1 MPTVLAISSQVVF
14 GHVGNSAAAF
24 ALRRL
29 GVHVLPVPT
38 IVLTSNPAISPH
50 AIQRIAPDKLDE
62 MLGALAAN
70 GWLDRLD
77 AVQTG
82 YLPSAAHVA
91 VAAKWVRRLRAEGA
105 LYVCDPIIGD
115 EPAGLYLPEES
126 ARAIADELLPLAD
139 VATPNRFE
147 LGWFAG
153 AEIADAAGALA
164 AARALPAQCV
174 LATSCPADGKPERIP
189 KSGNRFSDQN
199 ARQNNGRARV
209 SGSSGP
215 ETVFANLLVAR
226 AGAWR
231 TEVGAHERL
240 IPGAGDFFAALWLAH
255 VLSAEHSQQKHVP
268 APEPGSEPVLRF
280 GSATR
285 EEASRVSA
293 LALAT
298 AGTEAAI
305 AASGGEGIDIVGTQG
320 LWTAPQPWPV
330 VAI

>member
-1 MPTVLAISSQVVF
+1 MPTVLAISSQVVY

-91 VAAKWVRRLRAEGA
+91 VAAKWVRRLRAEAA

-115 EPAGLYLPEES
+115 EPAGLYLPEAS

-164 AARALPAQCV
+164 AARALPAASV
-174 LATSCPADGKPERIP
+174 LATSCPADGRL
-189 KSGNRFSDQN
+189 
-199 ARQNNGRARV
+199 
-209 SGSSGP
+209 
-215 ETVFANLLVAR
+215 ANLLVAR

-255 VLSAEHSQQKHVP
+255 VLN
-268 APEPGSEPVLRF
+268 SE
-280 GSATR
+280 
-285 EEASRVSA
+285 SRVTA

-330 VAI
+330 MAI

>member
-1 MPTVLAISSQVVF
+1 MPTVLAISSQVVY

-38 IVLTSNPAISPH
+38 IVLSSHPGISPH

-62 MLGALAAN
+62 MLAALAAN

-115 EPAGLYLPEES
+115 EPAGLYVPEES
-126 ARAIADELLPLAD
+126 ARAIAEELLPLAD

-164 AARALPAQCV
+164 LARALPAESV
-174 LATSCPADGKPERIP
+174 LATSCPAG
-189 KSGNRFSDQN
+189 
-199 ARQNNGRARV
+199 GRL
-209 SGSSGP
+209 
-215 ETVFANLLVAR
+215 ANLLVAR

-255 VLSAEHSQQKHVP
+255 VLGAEHSQQKPVP
-268 APEPGSEPVLRF
+268 AIEPGSEPVLRF
-280 GSATR
+280 GNATKQ
-285 EEASRVSA
+285 EASRVTA

-305 AASGGEGIDIVGTQG
+305 AASGAEGIDIVGTQG

-330 VAI
+330 AEL

>member
-1 MPTVLAISSQVVF
+1 
-14 GHVGNSAAAF
+14 
-24 ALRRL
+24 
-29 GVHVLPVPT
+29 VHVLPVPT
-38 IVLTSNPAISPH
+38 IVLTSHPGISPH

-91 VAAKWVRRLRAEGA
+91 VAAKWARRLRGEGA

-115 EPAGLYLPEES
+115 APAGLYVPEES
-126 ARAIADELLPLAD
+126 ARAIAEELLPLAD

-153 AEIADAAGALA
+153 AEIADVAGALA
-164 AARALPAQCV
+164 AARALPAESV
-174 LATSCPADGKPERIP
+174 LATSCPAEGKPERIP

-199 ARQNNGRARV
+199 ARQKNGRLSNV
-209 SGSSGP
+209 
-215 ETVFANLLVAR
+215 LVAE

-240 IPGAGDFFAALWLAH
+240 IPGAGDFFAALWLAR
-255 VLSAEHSQQKHVP
+255 VLGGESWQ
-268 APEPGSEPVLRF
+268 
-280 GSATR
+280 
-285 EEASRVSA
+285 SA

-320 LWTAPQPWPV
+320 LWTAPQPWPI
-330 VAI
+330 ASI

>member
-1 MPTVLAISSQVVF
+1 MPTVLAISSQVVY

-24 ALRRL
+24 ALRRM

-38 IVLTSNPAISPH
+38 IVLSSHPGISPH

-91 VAAKWVRRLRAEGA
+91 VAAKWVRRLRSEGA

-115 EPAGLYLPEES
+115 EPAGLYLPEAS
-126 ARAIADELLPLAD
+126 ARAIAEELLPLAD

-164 AARALPAQCV
+164 AARALPAESV
-174 LATSCPADGKPERIP
+174 LATSCPADGRL
-189 KSGNRFSDQN
+189 
-199 ARQNNGRARV
+199 
-209 SGSSGP
+209 
-215 ETVFANLLVAR
+215 ANLLIAR

-255 VLSAEHSQQKHVP
+255 ILNGE
-268 APEPGSEPVLRF
+268 
-280 GSATR
+280 
-285 EEASRVSA
+285 SRVTA

-320 LWTAPQPWPV
+320 LWAAPQPWPV
-330 VAI
+330 MQI

>member
-1 MPTVLAISSQVVF
+1 
-14 GHVGNSAAAF
+14 
-24 ALRRL
+24 
-29 GVHVLPVPT
+29 
-38 IVLTSNPAISPH
+38 
-50 AIQRIAPDKLDE
+50 

-82 YLPSAAHVA
+82 YLPSAEHVA
-91 VAAKWVRRLRAEGA
+91 VAAKWVRRLRAGGA

-115 EPAGLYLPEES
+115 EPAGLYLPEAS
-126 ARAIADELLPLAD
+126 ARAIAEELLPLAD

-153 AEIADAAGALA
+153 AEIVDAAGALA
-164 AARALPAQCV
+164 AARALPAASV
-174 LATSCPADGKPERIP
+174 LATSCPADGRL
-189 KSGNRFSDQN
+189 
-199 ARQNNGRARV
+199 
-209 SGSSGP
+209 
-215 ETVFANLLVAR
+215 ANLLVAR

-255 VLSAEHSQQKHVP
+255 VLN
-268 APEPGSEPVLRF
+268 SE
-280 GSATR
+280 
-285 EEASRVSA
+285 SRVTA

-305 AASGGEGIDIVGTQG
+305 AASGGEGIDIIGTQG

-330 VAI
+330 VKA

>member
-1 MPTVLAISSQVVF
+1 
-14 GHVGNSAAAF
+14 
-24 ALRRL
+24 
-29 GVHVLPVPT
+29 
-38 IVLTSNPAISPH
+38 
-50 AIQRIAPDKLDE
+50 

-91 VAAKWVRRLRAEGA
+91 VAAKWARRLRGEGA

-115 EPAGLYLPEES
+115 APAGLYVPEES
-126 ARAIADELLPLAD
+126 ARAIAEELLPLAD

-153 AEIADAAGALA
+153 AEIADVAGAVAAAG
-164 AARALPAQCV
+164 RLPAASV
-174 LATSCPADGKPERIP
+174 LATSCPAEGAERIP

-199 ARQNNGRARV
+199 ARQKNGRLSNV
-209 SGSSGP
+209 
-215 ETVFANLLVAR
+215 LVAE

-231 TEVGAHERL
+231 TEVGAHERV

-255 VLSAEHSQQKHVP
+255 VLNGE
-268 APEPGSEPVLRF
+268 
-280 GSATR
+280 
-285 EEASRVSA
+285 SRVSA

-305 AASGGEGIDIVGTQG
+305 AVSGGEGIDIVGTQG
-320 LWTAPQPWPV
+320 LWTAPQPWPI
-330 VAI
+330 ATI

>member
-1 MPTVLAISSQVVF
+1 MPTVLAISSQVVY

-38 IVLTSNPAISPH
+38 IVLSSHPGISPH

-77 AVQTG
+77 AVQSG

-115 EPAGLYLPEES
+115 EPAGLYVPEDS
-126 ARAIADELLPLAD
+126 ARAIAEELLPLAD

-153 AEIADAAGALA
+153 AEIADAGGALA
-164 AARALPAQCV
+164 AARALPAASV
-174 LATSCPADGKPERIP
+174 LATSCPADGAERIP
-189 KSGNRFSDQN
+189 KKPVPDMIRDGNRFSDQN
-199 ARQNNGRARV
+199 ARKKNGRL
-209 SGSSGP
+209 S
-215 ETVFANLLVAR
+215 NMLVAR

-255 VLSAEHSQQKHVP
+255 VLNGE
-268 APEPGSEPVLRF
+268 
-280 GSATR
+280 
-285 EEASRVSA
+285 SRVTA

-305 AASGGEGIDIVGTQG
+305 AASGGEGIDIVGTQA
-320 LWTAPQPWPV
+320 LWTAPQPWLV
-330 VAI
+330 LRA

>member
-1 MPTVLAISSQVVF
+1 MPTVLSISSQVVY

-38 IVLTSNPAISPH
+38 IVLSSHPGISPH

-115 EPAGLYLPEES
+115 EPAGLYLPEAS
-126 ARAIADELLPLAD
+126 ARVIAEELLPLAD

-147 LGWFAG
+147 LGWFAQ
-153 AEIADAAGALA
+153 AEIADVAGALA
-164 AARALPAQCV
+164 AAGRLPSECV

-189 KSGNRFSDQN
+189 KKPVPDMIRDGNRFSDQN
-199 ARQNNGRARV
+199 ARQNNERARV

-240 IPGAGDFFAALWLAH
+240 VPGAGDFFAALWLSH
-255 VLSAEHSQQKHVP
+255 VLGGE
-268 APEPGSEPVLRF
+268 
-280 GSATR
+280 
-285 EEASRVSA
+285 SRVTA

-298 AGTEAAI
+298 AGTEGAI
-305 AASGGEGIDIVGTQG
+305 AASGAEGIDIVGTQG
-320 LWTAPQPWPV
+320 LWTAPEPWPV
-330 VAI
+330 VGV